1 MNFPVSV
8 RKMDAM
14 IKILLV
20 EDDLSLS
27 KSVYDFLKSFAEV
40 KQVFDGEEG
49 LYEAEMGI
57 YDLIL
62 LDLMLPEKNGF
73 EVLKELRD
81 QNIDTPVLIM
91 TAKESLD
98 DKRHGFDVGADD
110 YLTKPFYLD
119 ELKARIQALLKR
131 TGKLEDANGL
141 SYGNVRLNLTN
152 KSAFVNDTPVEL
164 IGKEFDLV
172 VYLMQNQNVI
182 LPKEQIFDRI
192 WGFDSDTTVTVV
204 EVYMSKIRKKLKDT
218 DFAQNL
224 ATLRNVGYIL
234 R

>member
-1 MNFPVSV
+1 
-8 RKMDAM
+8 MDPM

-27 KSVYDFLKSFAEV
+27 NSVYDFLKSFAEV
-40 KQVFDGEEG
+40 KQCYDGEEG
-49 LYEAEMGI
+49 LYEAELGI

-73 EVLKELRD
+73 EVLKELRA

-98 DKRHGFDVGADD
+98 DKMHGFDIGADD

-119 ELKARIQALLKR
+119 ELRARITALLKR
-131 TGKLEDANGL
+131 TGKLEDNNGL
-141 SYGNVRLNLTN
+141 VYGNVRLNLSN
-152 KSAFVNDTPVEL
+152 KTAYVDDKPVEL

-172 VYLMQNQNVI
+172 VYLMQNHNVI

-192 WGFDSDTTVTVV
+192 WGYDSDTTVTVV
-204 EVYMSKIRKKLKDT
+204 EVYMSKIRKKLKETEFVDH
-218 DFAQNL
+218 L
-224 ATLRNVGYIL
+224 STLRNVGYIL

>member
-1 MNFPVSV
+1 
-8 RKMDAM
+8 M

-62 LDLMLPEKNGF
+62 LDLMLPEKKGF

-98 DKRHGFDVGADD
+98 DKMHGFDVGADD

-182 LPKEQIFDRI
+182 LPKEQIFDRL